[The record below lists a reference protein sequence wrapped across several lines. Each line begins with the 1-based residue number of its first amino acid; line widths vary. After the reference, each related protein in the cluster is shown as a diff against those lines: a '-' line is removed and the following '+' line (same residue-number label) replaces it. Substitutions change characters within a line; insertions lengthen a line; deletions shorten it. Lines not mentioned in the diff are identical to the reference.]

1 MKQKS
6 SEQRSLQRRI
16 ANVTMPITRK
26 RIRWGRNWPCLCG
39 SEKKY
44 KRCCLKEI
52 DAITISDSNANVA
65 KLPEDMQKFIN
76 AHQKAQKNGG
86 MKKNG

>member
-16 ANVTMPITRK
+16 ANITMPITR
-26 RIRWGRNWPCLCG
+26 RRMRWGRNWPCLCG

-44 KRCCLKEI
+44 KRCCLREI
-52 DAITISDSNANVA
+52 DAITVSDGNANVVA
-65 KLPEDMQKFIN
+65 LSKDVQEIIS

-86 MKKNG
+86 MKK